1 MILGPHFTYDES
13 DLKDP
18 SIIISFMYE
27 KKNKQK
33 NPLEL
38 MSSLGI
44 ASVQCK

>member
-27 KKNKQK
+27 KKQTKK
-33 NPLEL
+33 PIRIDVIIGD
-38 MSSLGI
+38 SI
-44 ASVQCK
+44 C